1 MNYGKQLL
9 FLTLLALYIS
19 VSYASPYR
27 DLFKQVHPSVVVLHT
42 FESVPTRDSASNRQM
57 ASVQGLGSGVLISDD
72 GKILTAA
79 HVVHLSDS
87 IHVEFTDGSK
97 TLAKVLASD
106 PAADIALLKIEKIPR
121 DAVIAPLG
129 NSETV
134 EVGDD
139 IFIIGAPYGIS
150 HTLTVGNISGHRTS
164 NASEIFQQAEFFQTD
179 AAINQGNSGGPM
191 FNLKG
196 EVIGIVS
203 HILSKSGGFEGLGFA
218 VTVNTAR
225 NLLLDN
231 KGVWTGMEGK
241 ILAGDIAKLFN
252 VPQDAGLLVER
263 VAQDS
268 PAAKAGLQGGNI
280 NAIINNTKYFVGGD
294 IILHVDNVQID
305 TGKNLNII
313 RKNLKMKR
321 SNEKTRISILRSGK
335 ITELITVM
343 EKRY

>member
-1 MNYGKQLL
+1 
-9 FLTLLALYIS
+9 
-19 VSYASPYR
+19 
-27 DLFKQVHPSVVVLHT
+27 
-42 FESVPTRDSASNRQM
+42 
-57 ASVQGLGSGVLISDD
+57 
-72 GKILTAA
+72 
-79 HVVHLSDS
+79 
-87 IHVEFTDGSK
+87 
-97 TLAKVLASD
+97 
-106 PAADIALLKIEKIPR
+106 
-121 DAVIAPLG
+121 
-129 NSETV
+129 
-134 EVGDD
+134 
-139 IFIIGAPYGIS
+139 
-150 HTLTVGNISGHRTS
+150 
-164 NASEIFQQAEFFQTD
+164 
-179 AAINQGNSGGPM
+179 M